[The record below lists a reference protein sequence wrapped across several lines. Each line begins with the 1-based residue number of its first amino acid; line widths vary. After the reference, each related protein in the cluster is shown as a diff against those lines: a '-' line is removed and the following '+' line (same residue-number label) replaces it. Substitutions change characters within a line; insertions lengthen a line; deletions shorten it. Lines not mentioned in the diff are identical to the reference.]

1 MYQRCQPFFG
11 NPLRLLR
18 VHVHTCNQPS
28 ATTYVSINRWG
39 SINSTKLNF
48 AACWVIIRLGHPNK
62 AHSAYMYICG
72 ILLLAL
78 GLARELIPSRVTLG
92 ASLVLFY
99 TRLTAAFTN
108 LKNRTGRATSFYIVA
123 LRKEEPFCELYLC
136 LLLLTPFICQTCP
149 QQR

>member
-18 VHVHTCNQPS
+18 VHVRTCNQPS

-39 SINSTKLNF
+39 SINSTKLNL

-62 AHSAYMYICG
+62 AQSAYMYICG

-108 LKNRTGRATSFYIVA
+108 LKKNWESYFILWWSHTS
-123 LRKEEPFCELYLC
+123 KEKQLVQNPC
-136 LLLLTPFICQTCP
+136 TPEISYTLGCMKM
-149 QQR
+149 